1 MPKKYI
7 DAFPKP
13 LLDDL
18 VTGKWLPII
27 GAGFSRNAILPPKKQ
42 MPLWHELGKLIGKEL
57 GDYEPS
63 NPIDALSAYEYEFK
77 RPKLIEILSKLLLVD
92 NARPGDAHKAFC
104 QMQFDMVCTTNFDF
118 LLEKQYELT
127 PRLCTP
133 LIDEDQLS
141 VNIGDAG
148 VALLKLH
155 GDLHHPTRLIATEN
169 DYDLFLNKYP
179 LLATFV
185 ANLLITRTAVLI
197 GYSLDDPDFRQL
209 WQIVGER
216 LGRSRR
222 TAYVIT
228 VGAKKTDVARF
239 ERRGIKVINL
249 VSNKSSYGTVL
260 SDAFNELYE
269 YWQDNVIPASYVKE
283 EQPLREL
290 SLPPQAPTRLCFF
303 AVPITLSSFYRDKVF
318 PIVKEYGF
326 VPVTADDVVS
336 PGDTIFPKIDALIK
350 RAQLFVVDASTQNT
364 LFELQLAV
372 KNISPSQ
379 ILVIAQR
386 NIFRQLPLEM
396 SNFYI
401 LTRPDF
407 FSADPVEFLE
417 GIRVWLNKAAERFE
431 STSVSEPS
439 RLLNAG
445 EYRAAVISSI
455 TLLESSLRKWLDIPS
470 STSAKPITLRS
481 MLEIARQQELLG
493 KYEVRTILEW
503 LKIRN
508 EVVHGDKK
516 ISKNVAEEIVNGV
529 LDIVLRRNPR

>member
-18 VTGKWLPII
+18 VAGKWLPII

-42 MPLWHELGKLIGKEL
+42 MPLWQELGKIVGKEL

-63 NPIDALSAYEYEFK
+63 NPIDALSAYEHEFK

-104 QMQFDMVCTTNFDF
+104 QMQFDLVCTTNLDF

-141 VNIGDAG
+141 VNLSDSG
-148 VALLKLH
+148 VGLLKLH

-228 VGAKKTDVARF
+228 VNAKPTDIARF
-239 ERRGIKVINL
+239 ERREIKVINL
-249 VSNKSSYGTVL
+249 VSSKSNYGTIL
-260 SDAFNELYE
+260 SDAFKELYK
-269 YWQDNVIPASYVKE
+269 YWQDNIIPESYVKE

-303 AVPITLSSFYRDKVF
+303 ALPITLSSFYRDKVF

-350 RAQLFVVDASTQNT
+350 RAQLFIVDTSTQNT
-364 LFELQLAV
+364 LFELQLAT
-372 KNISPSQ
+372 KNISASR

-386 NIFRQLPLEM
+386 NIINQLPNEM
-396 SNFYI
+396 SNI
-401 LTRPDF
+401 RVLTRPDV

-417 GIRVWLNKAAERFE
+417 GIRAWLTDAAERFE
-431 STSVSEPS
+431 STSVSEPR
-439 RLLNAG
+439 RLLDAG
-445 EYRAAVISSI
+445 EYRAAVISAI
-455 TLLESSLRKWLDIPS
+455 TLLESSLRKWLDIPL
-470 STSAKPITLRS
+470 STSSKPITLRS

-493 KYEVRTILEW
+493 KYEVRTILDW

-508 EVVHGDKK
+508 EVVHSDRK
-516 ISKNVAEEIVNGV
+516 ISKNIAEEITSGV
-529 LDIVLRRNPR
+529 LDIVLRRNA

>member
-1 MPKKYI
+1 MAKKYI

-13 LLDDL
+13 LLADL
-18 VTGKWLPII
+18 VAGKWLPII
-27 GAGFSRNAILPPKKQ
+27 GAGFSRNAVLPPKKE
-42 MPLWHELGKLIGKEL
+42 MPLWQELGKHIEKEL

-63 NPIDALSAYEYEFK
+63 NPIDALSAFEYEFK

-92 NARPGDAHKAFC
+92 DARPGDAHKAFC
-104 QMQFDMVCTTNFDF
+104 QMQFDLVCTTNFDF

-133 LIDEDQLS
+133 LIDEDQLA
-141 VNIGDAG
+141 VNNSDAG

-169 DYDLFLNKYP
+169 DYDTFLNKYP

-185 ANLLITRTAVLI
+185 SNLLITRTAVLI

-222 TAYVIT
+222 TAYVIM
-228 VGAKKTDVARF
+228 VNAKRTDVVRF

-249 VSNKSSYGTVL
+249 VASRSNYGTVL
-260 SDAFNELYE
+260 SDTFKELYK

-303 AVPITLSSFYRDKVF
+303 ALPLSLTPFYRDRVF

-326 VPVTADDVVS
+326 VPVTADDVVA
-336 PGDTIFPKIDALIK
+336 PGDAIFPKIDALIK
-350 RAQLFVVDASTQNT
+350 RAQLFVVDASTQYT
-364 LFELQLAV
+364 LTELQLALKKIDPSRILIV
-372 KNISPSQ
+372 TERKNQ
-379 ILVIAQR
+379 
-386 NIFRQLPLEM
+386 QLPIDLPKVHR
-396 SNFYI
+396 
-401 LTRPDF
+401 LTRPDVS
-407 FSADPVEFLE
+407 SADPVDFLE
-417 GIRVWLNKAAERFE
+417 GLRSWLNDAAERFE
-431 STSVSEPS
+431 STSMSEPH
-439 RLLNAG
+439 RLLSAG

-455 TLLESSLRKWLDIPS
+455 TLLESNWRKWLDIPS
-470 STSAKPITLRS
+470 SSSTRPMS
-481 MLEIARQQELLG
+481 MRNMLDLAHHQQLLG
-493 KYEVRTILEW
+493 NYDVKTILEW

-508 EVVHGDKK
+508 EVVHSDRKVTQK
-516 ISKNVAEEIVNGV
+516 IAEEIVNGV
-529 LDIVLRRNPR
+529 LDIVTHR